1 MGAADNAGLM
11 PVAAMKSE
19 LPPPAPALSLQNKLD
34 QIAHER
40 DVLALLRELARQG
53 LREGDR
59 VLRADDGTPGRVTID
74 RQETPPRIVV
84 ATEVGSREP
93 FSRGHWQPA

>member
-1 MGAADNAGLM
+1 MSAS
-11 PVAAMKSE
+11 AMKSE
-19 LPPPAPALSLQNKLD
+19 LPAPAPALSLQNKLD

-40 DVLALLRELARQG
+40 DVLALLRELARHG

-59 VLRADDGTPGRVTID
+59 VRRADDGASGRVTID
-74 RQETPPRIVV
+74 RQQSPPRIVV

-93 FSRGHWQPA
+93 YSLGRWQPG